1 MSNSAGASRAGSP
14 EQGMALNH
22 ARTSSVIGQVADM
35 VVITDTRGHIEYV
48 NSSFENITGFS
59 RDEVIGANLHILR
72 SEPAEQDE
80 NFFQNMRAALKEKGV
95 WRGRMVSRK
104 KDGTLIQEEVCISP
118 LRDPEGNVFNY
129 VTVRRDI
136 TQELA
141 LQTQLSQAARLE
153 AVGMLASGIA
163 HEINTPTQY
172 VGDNTR
178 FLQDAFDQIMQL
190 LNKYDRFYDAVREKG
205 LADTLGSEVE
215 SARQATDVAFFA
227 EEVPQAIQQTL
238 EGVQRI
244 TKIVQAMREF
254 SHPGGA
260 EKTPVNLNE
269 AIEHTVTLS
278 RNAWKYVADL
288 ETDLDPELPHVRCF
302 PNEINQVFL
311 NIIVNAAQA
320 IEETT
325 GKDPSEKARITVSTR
340 ADGTWVEVRIADTG
354 PGIPE
359 DIQEKIFNPFFT
371 TKEVGKGTGQGLA
384 ISHAVVVE
392 KHEGELRVES
402 KPGEGALFIIR
413 LPAGD
418 EEEYEPKGEP

>member
-1 MSNSAGASRAGSP
+1 
-14 EQGMALNH
+14 MALNH

-48 NSSFENITGFS
+48 NPSFENITGFS

-320 IEETT
+320 IEATT
-325 GKDPSEKARITVSTR
+325 EKDKSGKARITVSTR

>member
-1 MSNSAGASRAGSP
+1 
-14 EQGMALNH
+14 MALNH

-48 NSSFENITGFS
+48 NPSFENITGFS

-80 NFFQNMRAALKEKGV
+80 NFFRNMRATLKEKGV

-320 IEETT
+320 IEATT
-325 GKDPSEKARITVSTR
+325 EKDKSGKARITVSTR